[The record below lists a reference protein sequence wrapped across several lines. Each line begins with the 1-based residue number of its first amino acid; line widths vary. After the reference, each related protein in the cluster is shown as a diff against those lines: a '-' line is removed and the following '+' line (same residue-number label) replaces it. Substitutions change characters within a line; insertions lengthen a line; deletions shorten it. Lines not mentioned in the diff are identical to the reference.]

1 MGHSEPDLD
10 DVPNRVSVRTDP
22 DAGYA
27 KRYKTLHDAEHAL
40 RETSKTKAIL
50 AACRH
55 VDADRRGK
63 RRALEYLVDRLSPQE
78 LAKVCRRLSTSELQ
92 LDVAFDSDSEN
103 DGVQVRVGRETE
115 S

>member
-1 MGHSEPDLD
+1 MGTSEPDLD

-27 KRYKTLHDAEHAL
+27 KRYKTLHDAQHAL
-40 RETSKTKAIL
+40 GETSKTKAIL

-63 RRALEYLVDRLSPQE
+63 RRAMEYLADRLSPEE
-78 LAKVCRRLSTSELQ
+78 LGEVCNRLSTADLQ
-92 LDVAFDSDSEN
+92 LSIAFDTRSES
-103 DGVQVRVGRETE
+103 GLKVRMGEE
-115 S
+115 

>member
-1 MGHSEPDLD
+1 MVSQEPDLD

-27 KRYKTLHDAEHAL
+27 TRYKTLHDAQHAL
-40 RETSKTKAIL
+40 DETSKTKAIL

-63 RRALEYLVDRLSPQE
+63 RRAIEYLADRLPPKE
-78 LAKVCRRLSTSELQ
+78 LAEVCRRLSTSELQ
-92 LDVAFDSDSEN
+92 LDVGFDSAEEMLE
-103 DGVQVRVGRETE
+103 VRVGEK
-115 S
+115 

>member
-1 MGHSEPDLD
+1 MPGSEPDLD

-27 KRYKTLHDAEHAL
+27 KRYRTLLEAQEAL
-40 RETSKTKAIL
+40 GATSKTKGIL

-55 VDADRRGK
+55 ADADRRGK
-63 RRALEYLVDRLSPQE
+63 RRALEF
-78 LAKVCRRLSTSELQ
+78 LAQKLPPKDLAEVCRLLSTSELQ
-92 LDVAFDSDSEN
+92 PQITFSTDREN
-103 DGVQVRVGRETE
+103 QVEVLIDNNR

>member
-1 MGHSEPDLD
+1 MGVPEPDLD

-27 KRYKTLHDAEHAL
+27 KRYKVLHEAQHAL
-40 RETSKTKAIL
+40 GATSKTKAIL

-63 RRALEYLVDRLSPQE
+63 RRALEYLSERLTPSE
-78 LAKVCRRLSTSELQ
+78 LAEVCSRLSTADLP
-92 LDVAFDSDSEN
+92 VGVRFDTDDEN
-103 DGVQVRVGRETE
+103 DGVEVRIGEE
-115 S
+115 